1 MAAVLLSL
9 NSNSTYISL
18 LPAQIKETKKP
29 DYMEN

>member
-9 NSNSTYISL
+9 NSNTYISL